1 MGSSQAALLPNVP
14 DGGERVHG
22 DCLCCS
28 HHSLQRLPVRGLAGP
43 TPDGDAVGQQTL
55 DGASVEGDQDG
66 TREARGF
73 PHPAQE
79 VQALLWLLRQE
90 DGVEG
95 PG

>member
-1 MGSSQAALLPNVP
+1 MGSGQAALRPNVP
-14 DGGERVHG
+14 DGGERGPH
-22 DCLCCS
+22 DSLRCS
-28 HHSLQRLPVRGLAGP
+28 HPSLKRLPVRGLAGP
-43 TPDGDAVGQQTL
+43 KPDGDAVGQQTL
-55 DGASVEGDQDG
+55 DSASVGGDQDG
-66 TREARGF
+66 TRDARGF

>member
-1 MGSSQAALLPNVP
+1 MIFSAV
-14 DGGERVHG
+14 
-22 DCLCCS
+22 S
-28 HHSLQRLPVRGLAGP
+28 HRSLQRLPVRGLAGP
-43 TPDGDAVGQQTL
+43 KPDGDAVGQQTL
-55 DGASVEGDQDG
+55 DSASVGGDQDG